1 VRGPAAGAAAAPGAS
16 AALALLLLAVGWAA
30 TLWVSPWSDERV
42 NDLFVYRVFTEPLL
56 DGALPYRDIFLEYP
70 PLAAPAIALPG
81 LLGTGEEA
89 FRWAFAGWIF
99 LLAAAVMLL
108 CGALA
113 ARTGGDPRR
122 ALLAAALMPLLC
134 GAMVRTHFDL
144 APVALLLGALGFLVS
159 GRPRSGMTVLGLAA
173 MTKGFP
179 LVAAPVALAWLA
191 TRVDRRTLAQSAAA
205 LLAALALPTAAA
217 VAMSPSGAWE
227 AVTYHLERPVQV
239 ESLPAS
245 GVLLL
250 DELGAGDADGVKSH
264 RSDGLEHP
272 AADALAAV
280 SAAVLVCVLA
290 LLATLAAGGRSA
302 RRGAAPAT
310 DPGAAAPVDARREAA
325 PATDPGAAAP
335 VDARREAAPAG
346 GPGAAARVDARC
358 LVLASLASVAAFAAL
373 GKVLSPQYMLW
384 IVPLGALAFAWRFHA
399 LATATTAAAVLTQI
413 EFPARYF
420 DLVDREPFPV
430 AVIALRNL
438 VLIAVLVLALR
449 ALRSALHQQLLERGR
464 PPARVALDQDGVE
477 PRILV

>member
-1 VRGPAAGAAAAPGAS
+1 MLRRAAAPPPSSTARAGRRTAAPPPS
-16 AALALLLLAVGWAA
+16 STARAGRHTAALALLLLAAGWAA

-42 NDLFVYRVFTEPLL
+42 NDLFVYRVFAEPVL
-56 DGALPYRDIFLEYP
+56 DGGLPYRDVFLEYP

-81 LLGTGEEA
+81 LAGTGEEV
-89 FRWAFAGWIF
+89 FRWAFAGWTF
-99 LLAAAVMLL
+99 LLAAGVVLL

-113 ARTGGDPRR
+113 ARTGGDARR
-122 ALLAAALMPLLC
+122 AFLAAALMPLLC

-144 APVALLLGALGFLVS
+144 APVALLLGALLLLVI
-159 GRPRSGMTVLGLAA
+159 GRPRSGMAVLGLAA

-191 TRVDRRTLAQSAAA
+191 TRVDRRTLVQSAAA
-205 LLAALALPTAAA
+205 LLAALALPAAA
-217 VAMSPSGAWE
+217 ALAMSPSGAWE
-227 AVTYHLERPVQV
+227 AVTYHVERPVQV

-250 DELGAGDADGVKSH
+250 DELGAGDADSVKSH

-290 LLATLAAGGRSA
+290 LLAALAARGRSA
-302 RRGAAPAT
+302 LRGAAPA
-310 DPGAAAPVDARREAA
+310 GSAVRAAAPARG
-325 PATDPGAAAP
+325 PGLAAP
-335 VDARREAAPAG
+335 V
-346 GPGAAARVDARC
+346 AARV

-384 IVPLGALAFAWRFHA
+384 LVPLGALAFAWRLHA
-399 LATATTAAAVLTQI
+399 LASTTAAAAVLTQV

-420 DLVDREPFPV
+420 DLVDRELFPV
-430 AVIALRNL
+430 AVIALRN
-438 VLIAVLVLALR
+438 VALIAVLVLVLR
-449 ALRSALHQQLLERGR
+449 ALRSTLDQQLLERGR

-477 PRILV
+477 PRVLV

>member
-1 VRGPAAGAAAAPGAS
+1 VRDREARTAAAPGA
-16 AALALLLLAVGWAA
+16 AACAAALLLLAAGWAA

-42 NDLFVYRVFTEPLL
+42 NDLFVFRVFTEPLL
-56 DGALPYRDIFLEYP
+56 DGGLPYRDIFLEYP

-89 FRWAFAGWIF
+89 FRWAFAGWTF
-99 LLAAAVMLL
+99 LLAAAVVLL

-113 ARTGGDPRR
+113 ARTGGDARR
-122 ALLAAALMPLLC
+122 ALLAAALIPLLC

-144 APVALLLGALGFLVS
+144 APVALLLGALLLLVS
-159 GRPRSGMTVLGLAA
+159 GRPRSGMAVLGLAA

-179 LVAAPVALAWLA
+179 LVAAPVTVAWLS
-191 TRVDRRTLAQSAAA
+191 TRVDRRTLLQSAAA
-205 LLAALALPTAAA
+205 LLAALALPTAAT

-250 DELGAGDADGVKSH
+250 DELGVGEAVSAKSH

-272 AADALAAV
+272 GADALAVV
-280 SAAVLVCVLA
+280 SAAALVFALA
-290 LLATLAAGGRSA
+290 LLAALAARGGS
-302 RRGAAPAT
+302 G
-310 DPGAAAPVDARREAA
+310 RREA
-325 PATDPGAAAP
+325 TP
-335 VDARREAAPAG
+335 VAARR
-346 GPGAAARVDARC
+346 
-358 LVLASLASVAAFAAL
+358 LVLASLTAVAAFAAL

-384 IVPLGALAFAWRFHA
+384 LVPLGVLAFAWRLHA
-399 LATATTAAAVLTQI
+399 LASATAAAAVLTQV

-420 DLVDREPFPV
+420 DLVDRELFPV

-449 ALRSALHQQLLERGR
+449 ALRSTLDQQLLDRGR
-464 PPARVALDQDGVE
+464 APARVALDQDGVE
-477 PRILV
+477 PRVLV

>member
-1 VRGPAAGAAAAPGAS
+1 VRGMLGGAAGRGAAAP
-16 AALALLLLAVGWAA
+16 ALLLLAAGWAA
-30 TLWVSPWSDERV
+30 TLWVAPWSDEQV

-56 DGALPYRDIFLEYP
+56 DGGLPYRDIFLEYP

-81 LLGTGEEA
+81 LLGTGEGV
-89 FRWAFAGWIF
+89 FRWAFAGWTF
-99 LLAAAVMLL
+99 LLATAAVLL

-113 ARTGGDPRR
+113 ARTGGDARR

-144 APVALLLGALGFLVS
+144 APVALLLGALLLLMS
-159 GRPRSGMTVLGLAA
+159 GRPRAGMAVLGLAA

-191 TRVDRRTLAQSAAA
+191 TRVDRRTLVQSAAA
-205 LLAALALPTAAA
+205 LLAALALPAAAA

-250 DELGAGDADGVKSH
+250 DELGAGDADSVKSH

-272 AADALAAV
+272 AADVFTIFCLAV
-280 SAAVLVCVLA
+280 MLSLIVFV
-290 LLATLAAGGRSA
+290 TA
-302 RRGAAPAT
+302 RAP
-310 DPGAAAPVDARREAA
+310 
-325 PATDPGAAAP
+325 
-335 VDARREAAPAG
+335 G
-346 GPGAAARVDARC
+346 GPRN
-358 LVLASLASVAAFAAL
+358 LVLASLSAVAAFAAL
-373 GKVLSPQYMLW
+373 GKVLSPQYLLW
-384 IVPLGALAFAWRFHA
+384 LVPLGALAFAWRLHA
-399 LATATTAAAVLTQI
+399 LAFATAAAAVVTQV

-430 AVIALRNL
+430 AMIALRNL
-438 VLIAVLVLALR
+438 VLIAVLVLSLR
-449 ALRSALHQQLLERGR
+449 ALRSARQQQLLDRQR
-464 PPARVALDQDGVE
+464 PPAGVAVDEDGVE
-477 PRILV
+477 PRVLV

>member
-1 VRGPAAGAAAAPGAS
+1 MSRMLGGAGAPRPSSTARAGWRT
-16 AALALLLLAVGWAA
+16 AALALLLLGAGWAA

-56 DGALPYRDIFLEYP
+56 DGGLPYRDIFLEYP

-81 LLGTGEEA
+81 LAGTGEEV
-89 FRWAFAGWIF
+89 FRWAFAGWTF
-99 LLAAAVMLL
+99 LLAAAVVLL

-113 ARTGGDPRR
+113 ARTGGDARR

-144 APVALLLGALGFLVS
+144 APVALLLSALLVIVS
-159 GRPRSGMTVLGLAA
+159 GRPRSGMAVLGLAA

-205 LLAALALPTAAA
+205 LLAALALPAAA
-217 VAMSPSGAWE
+217 AIAMSPSGAWD

-250 DELGAGDADGVKSH
+250 DELGAGDVDSVKSH

-272 AADALAAV
+272 AGDALALFCFAV
-280 SAAVLVCVLA
+280 MLSLIVFV
-290 LLATLAAGGRSA
+290 TA
-302 RRGAAPAT
+302 R
-310 DPGAAAPVDARREAA
+310 AR
-325 PATDPGAAAP
+325 
-335 VDARREAAPAG
+335 G
-346 GPGAAARVDARC
+346 GPRN
-358 LVLASLASVAAFAAL
+358 LVLASLAAIAAFAAL

-384 IVPLGALAFAWRFHA
+384 LVPLGALAFAWRLHA
-399 LATATTAAAVLTQI
+399 LAAATAAAAVLTQV

-420 DLVDREPFPV
+420 DLVDRVPFPV

-438 VLIAVLVLALR
+438 VLVAVLVLALR
-449 ALRSALHQQLLERGR
+449 ALRSALHEQLLERGR

-477 PRILV
+477 PRVLV

>member
-1 VRGPAAGAAAAPGAS
+1 MLGGTAAPRPSSTARTGRRT
-16 AALALLLLAVGWAA
+16 AALALLLLAAGWAA

-56 DGALPYRDIFLEYP
+56 DGGLPYRDIFLEYP

-81 LLGTGEEA
+81 LLGTGEET
-89 FRWAFAGWIF
+89 FRWAFAGWTF
-99 LLAAAVMLL
+99 LLAVAAVLL

-113 ARTGGDPRR
+113 ARTGGDARR

-134 GAMVRTHFDL
+134 GAMARTHFDL
-144 APVALLLGALGFLVS
+144 APVALLLGALLLLVS
-159 GRPRSGMTVLGLAA
+159 GRPRSGMAVLGLAA

-179 LVAAPVALAWLA
+179 LVAAPVALAWLT
-191 TRVDRRTLAQSAAA
+191 TRVDRRTLVQSAAA
-205 LLAALALPTAAA
+205 LLAALALPTAVA

-250 DELGAGDADGVKSH
+250 DELGAGDADSVKSH

-272 AADALAAV
+272 AGDALTIFCLAV
-280 SAAVLVCVLA
+280 MLGLIIVVTARAQ
-290 LLATLAAGGRSA
+290 GRP
-302 RRGAAPAT
+302 R
-310 DPGAAAPVDARREAA
+310 D
-325 PATDPGAAAP
+325 
-335 VDARREAAPAG
+335 
-346 GPGAAARVDARC
+346 
-358 LVLASLASVAAFAAL
+358 LVLASLTAVAAFAAL

-384 IVPLGALAFAWRFHA
+384 LVPLGALAFAWRLHA
-399 LATATTAAAVLTQI
+399 LAAATAAAAVLTQV

-449 ALRSALHQQLLERGR
+449 ALRSTLDQQLLDRGR

-477 PRILV
+477 PRVLV